1 MGRIRFKKKN
11 PVKDRETGA
20 FVASVL
26 LEEPKWDKS
35 RFLED
40 LSGAWGI
47 DAAESDDEG
56 GMEESPNILYAD
68 LGGNTRLIVTLM
80 PEPVPN
86 GEAEHFAQANYLW
99 PEAVDTVKDHQAHL
113 LVAVLGEASLRER
126 AMTFVKAVDACLAQ
140 EGVLAVYT
148 DGAVFQP
155 AFYHDFAAMM
165 EAGELPLPNL
175 VWFGLA
181 RDGETI
187 GVYTFGL
194 RKFGKEEMEVY
205 VEEGRADF
213 GDLRDFL
220 MNMAAYVLD
229 SDVVLHDGET
239 IGYSAEQKLA
249 ITRSKG
255 IALDGYTLKIEY
267 GEG

>member
-1 MGRIRFKKKN
+1 MGLIQFKKKKR
-11 PVKDRETGA
+11 VKDKEIGV

-26 LEEPKWDKS
+26 LESPAWDKAK
-35 RFLED
+35 FLQD
-40 LSGAWGI
+40 LNDCWHIG
-47 DAAESDDEG
+47 AAETDDNG
-56 GMEESPNILYAD
+56 VKEEAPGILFAD
-68 LGGNTRLIVTLM
+68 IEENMRLIVTLM
-80 PEPVPN
+80 PGPVPN

-99 PEAVDTVKDHQAHL
+99 PEAVETVKGHQAHL
-113 LVAVLGEASLRER
+113 LVALMGENDLRDR
-126 AMTFVKAVDACLAQ
+126 AMAFVKAVDTCLEQ

-155 AFYHDFAAMM
+155 EFYHDFAAMM
-165 EAGELPLPNL
+165 EEGELPLPDL
-175 VWFGLA
+175 VWFGLV
-181 RDGETI
+181 RDGNQI

-213 GDLRDFL
+213 GELRDFL
-220 MNMAAYVLD
+220 MNMAAYVIEEN
-229 SDVVLHDGET
+229 VVLNDGET

-255 IALDGYTLKIEY
+255 VALDGYTIKIEY

>member
-1 MGRIRFKKKN
+1 MGCIRFKKKN
-11 PVKDRETGA
+11 PVKDKELGA

-26 LEEPKWDKS
+26 MKDPKWDKS
-35 RFLED
+35 MFLRD
-40 LSGAWGI
+40 LSEAWGI
-47 DAAESDDEG
+47 DAAESGENSGKEASPDILFADIDEQ
-56 GMEESPNILYAD
+56 
-68 LGGNTRLIVTLM
+68 TRLIVTLM
-80 PEPVPN
+80 PGPVPN

-99 PEAVDTVKDHQAHL
+99 PEAVETVKGHQAHL
-113 LVAVLGEASLRER
+113 LVAVLGESALRKR

-155 AFYHDFAAMM
+155 EFYHDFAAMM
-165 EAGELPLPNL
+165 KEGELPLPDL

-181 RDGETI
+181 RDGEAI

-205 VEEGRADF
+205 VEEDQADF

-267 GEG
+267 GEA

>member
-1 MGRIRFKKKN
+1 MGRIQFKKKKR
-11 PVKDRETGA
+11 VKDKEIGA

-26 LEEPKWDKS
+26 LESPAWDKGK
-35 RFLED
+35 FLRD
-40 LSGAWGI
+40 LKDRWHI
-47 DAAESDDEG
+47 DAVETDG
-56 GMEESPNILYAD
+56 
-68 LGGNTRLIVTLM
+68 GGNEETQGILFADIEENLRLMVTLM
-80 PEPVPN
+80 PGPVPG

-99 PEAVDTVKDHQAHL
+99 PEAVETVKGHQAHL
-113 LVAVLGEASLRER
+113 LIAVMGENDLRDR
-126 AMTFVKAVDACLAQ
+126 AMAFVKAVDASLAQ

-155 AFYHDFAAMM
+155 EFYHDFAAMM
-165 EAGELPLPNL
+165 QDGELPLPDL

-181 RDGETI
+181 RDDERI

-194 RKFGKEEMEVY
+194 RKFGKEEMEVF

-213 GDLRDFL
+213 GALRDFL
-220 MNMAAYVLD
+220 MNMAAYVVEG
-229 SDVVLHDGET
+229 DVVLHDGET

-255 IALDGYTLKIEY
+255 IALDGYTIKIEY